1 MLRWLQWRHVKPH
14 VEVTVTLGGAYFVYY
29 FTNAY
34 LASSGVE
41 VWATGVAGR
50 HSRFLGV
57 HSEAVQGGG
66 QQHGCCVGQ
75 AKGLGLRFPTSSP
88 PPAAN
93 TFCCLLLVWLQ

>member
-41 VWATGVAGR
+41 VWATGEAGR
-50 HSRFLGV
+50 HSRSLEV
-57 HSEAVQGGG
+57 HSEAVEGGG
-66 QQHGCCVGQ
+66 QQYGCCVGH
-75 AKGLGLRFPTSSP
+75 AKGRGLLFHTSSS

-93 TFCCLLLVWLQ
+93 ALCCLLLVWL